1 MHVNNK
7 YAYLK
12 HLDFLAVDILALII
26 SFTTAFRI
34 KFGGWWVVSGPEW
47 SNIVWLRLVVL
58 LVFLD
63 VVITL
68 VTAPYSGIFRR
79 PYYMEAFSM
88 FKLAGLSMISVA
100 LTVYIF
106 KIGADYSRAVF
117 IMTYCFYTVLA
128 FFMKYLWKKFVIS
141 EKFGVQQL
149 RQISLFVIADR
160 KNIDV
165 ALANIS
171 AGDYNKYI
179 IRGISFINNDSSD
192 EEKYREIPVI
202 GNDFTDYIIRN
213 NIGDVRITV
222 PLSDIR
228 ADVYKRLVDNAVAV
242 HIDIESMIGVQTEN
256 QYVDDVGIC
265 KTLSVGAFTFSLS
278 QLLYLGVKR
287 ILDIVFGLLGI
298 VVMIPVSL
306 AVKISYL
313 AAGDNKRIFYTQ
325 KRVGLNGKP
334 IRIFKYRTMVPDA
347 DKVLEELLK
356 EEKYRKEWDANQKL
370 TDDPRITPA
379 GRLLRRLSI
388 DELPQV
394 INMIAGSMSLVGPRP
409 LVEGELEA
417 HDGLKLYQRVKPGI
431 TGWRGCNG
439 RSNIE
444 YRERLELEYYY
455 IKHFSMHLDVLC
467 ILRTIYTVLRKDGA
481 I

>member
-1 MHVNNK
+1 MHVKNK
-7 YAYLK
+7 YTYLK
-12 HLDFLAVDILALII
+12 HLDFLAVDIIALMI

-47 SNIVWLRLVVL
+47 SNIVWLRLAML

-63 VVITL
+63 VIITL
-68 VTAPYSGIFRR
+68 VTAPYSDIFRR

-88 FKLAGLSMISVA
+88 VKLAGLSMISVA

-106 KIGADYSRAVF
+106 KVGADYSRAVF

-128 FFMKYLWKKFVIS
+128 FFLKYFWKKFVIS
-141 EKFGVQQL
+141 EQFGIQQA
-149 RQISLFVIADR
+149 RQISLFVVADR
-160 KNIDV
+160 NNIDNV
-165 ALANIS
+165 LANIS

-179 IRGISFINNDSSD
+179 IRGIYFVNNDKT
-192 EEKYREIPVI
+192 EEATYCDIPVVATE
-202 GNDFTDYIIRN
+202 FTEYIIRN
-213 NIGDVRITV
+213 NIGDVLITV
-222 PLSDIR
+222 PLSGIG

-278 QLLYLGVKR
+278 QLIYLVIKR
-287 ILDIVFGLLGI
+287 ILDIIFGIIGVI
-298 VVMIPVSL
+298 VMVPVSL
-306 AVKISYL
+306 AIKISYL
-313 AAGDNKRIFYTQ
+313 LSGDNKSIFYTQ
-325 KRVGLNGKP
+325 RRVGLNGKL
-334 IRIFKYRTMVPDA
+334 IRMFKYRTMVADA

-356 EEKYRKEWDANQKL
+356 DEKYRREWEENQKL

-388 DELPQV
+388 DELPQA
-394 INMIAGSMSLVGPRP
+394 INMLAGSMSLVGPRP

-431 TGWRGCNG
+431 TGWWGCNG

-455 IKHFSMHLDVLC
+455 IKNFSMHLDVLC
-467 ILRTIYTVLRKDGA
+467 VLRTIYSVLKKDGA
-481 I
+481 R